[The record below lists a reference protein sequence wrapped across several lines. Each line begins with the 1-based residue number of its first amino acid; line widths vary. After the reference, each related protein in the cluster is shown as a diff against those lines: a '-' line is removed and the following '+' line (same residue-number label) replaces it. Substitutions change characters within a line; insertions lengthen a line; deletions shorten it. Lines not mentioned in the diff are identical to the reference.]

1 MHAFMDAA
9 EHLGA
14 TWVGFADTVAT
25 AMREDGDV
33 VDGRDAVE
41 ARQDA
46 VRALEIAF
54 SLLGLIW
61 DTTDGIREAEAERHA
76 AADELRE
83 PGAAA

>member
-33 VDGRDAVE
+33 VDGRTRSRLDRMPY
-41 ARQDA
+41 ARSRSPSRCWA
-46 VRALEIAF
+46 
-54 SLLGLIW
+54 
-61 DTTDGIREAEAERHA
+61 
-76 AADELRE
+76 
-83 PGAAA
+83 